1 MLQRI
6 AARTILDRL
15 ALTPAVALLGP
26 RQAGKTT
33 LARSMSRSYYD
44 LEQESDRLRLDL
56 EWSQIVD
63 SKELVVL
70 DEAQAAPEVFPR
82 IRGAIDD
89 DRRRNGRFLLLGS
102 VSPTL
107 MTQVSESLAGR
118 LSLVELTPLLWS
130 ELETHASRARTWLTG
145 GFPDGG
151 VLAPRA
157 FPQWQTDYLSL
168 LIQRDLP
175 NWGLAAAPQTTERLV
190 RMLAG
195 VHGQLWNASM
205 LAKSLGLS
213 YHTVNRYLDYFVG
226 SFLVR
231 RLEPFRANLRKRLT
245 KSPKLYWRDS
255 GVLHSI
261 LNVSHESSLIVQ
273 PWVGF
278 SWEGFVIEQILGM
291 LSALGCRHEA
301 YHFRTSDGY
310 EIDLVLEVG
319 GELWAIDTKLTTA
332 PSPRDMEKLNRTSDL
347 IRADR
352 RFLVSQVSKPAGDD
366 HRASCN
372 LPWILERIRE
382 TV

>member
-1 MLQRI
+1 
-6 AARTILDRL
+6 
-15 ALTPAVALLGP
+15 
-26 RQAGKTT
+26 
-33 LARSMSRSYYD
+33 MSRSYYD
-44 LEQESDRLRLDL
+44 LEQESERLRLDL

-89 DRRRNGRFLLLGS
+89 DRKRNGRFLLLGS

-107 MTQVSESLAGR
+107 MTEVSESLAGR

-130 ELETHASRARTWLTG
+130 ELETNASRGRAWLTG

-151 VLAPRA
+151 ILTPRA
-157 FPQWQTDYLSL
+157 FPQWQADYLSL
-168 LIQRDLP
+168 LIRRDLP
-175 NWGLAAAPQTTERLV
+175 NWGLTATPQTTERLV

-213 YHTVNRYLDYFVG
+213 YHTVNRYLDYFIG

-231 RLEPFRANLRKRLT
+231 RLAPFHANLRKRFT

-255 GVLHSI
+255 GVLHSL
-261 LNVSHESSLIVQ
+261 LNVPHQASLLVQ
-273 PWVGF
+273 PWVGS

-291 LSALGCRHEA
+291 LSALGITYEA
-301 YHFRTSDGY
+301 YHFRTNDGY
-310 EIDLVLEVG
+310 EIDLVLEIA
-319 GELWAIDTKLTTA
+319 GELWAIEIKLTSS
-332 PSPRDMEKLNRTSDL
+332 PSPADMMRLDRTADL
-347 IRADR
+347 ISADR
-352 RFLVSQVSKPAGDD
+352 RFLISQVAKPAGDN
-366 HRASCN
+366 HRASCD
-372 LPWILERIRE
+372 LPWILNRIQE
-382 TV
+382 AV